1 MKTKPIVIKYP
12 CGCKISFA
20 KMEDEGSMMLAFNDK
35 GELDVPY
42 SLDEFELCQ
51 EHKNQIKPPSPTL
64 KEE

>member
-1 MKTKPIVIKYP
+1 
-12 CGCKISFA
+12 
-20 KMEDEGSMMLAFNDK
+20 MEDEGSMMLAFNDK